1 MIPNE
6 IKINLMALPRSEKF
20 HIIQFLLTELAREEE
35 KELSHL
41 FGAGGIQHG
50 FWSQYNAH
58 DAARKLQTLLE
69 ADV

>member
-6 IKINLMALPRSEKF
+6 IKTNLIALSRSEKF

-35 KELSHL
+35 KELSRC
-41 FGAGGIQHG
+41 FGAETQQHG

-58 DAARKLQTLLE
+58 EAARKLQTLLE
-69 ADV
+69 TEI

>member
-6 IKINLMALPRSEKF
+6 IKVTLKALSRSEKF

-35 KELSHL
+35 KELSRL
-41 FGAGGIQHG
+41 FGSGIQHG

-58 DAARKLQTLLE
+58 EAARKLQTLLE
-69 ADV
+69 TEV